1 MSSDERVVFEP
12 AWEDNPTWG
21 GSELYEDLAVAQLFA
36 AQAYVDEAYE
46 VLTEYDEGPGEL
58 LWVLVDGSWEL
69 TDGGRPTP
77 VSVESRAVR
86 TVSSTGGS
94 MVTAEVLEL
103 AQEFRVPVPDI
114 GVGGYGE
121 IVVQRDRAGT
131 DRWAVTDGAVTGLR
145 TWTELAAGADWQY
158 VSDVGRQAAFRHTL
172 GEALRLAKT
181 VAGVEAGRYRARVSP
196 EEPGG
201 QAEDVD

>member
-1 MSSDERVVFEP
+1 MNDGRVVFEP

-58 LWVLVDGSWEL
+58 LWVLVEGSWEL
-69 TDGGRPTP
+69 TDGGRATP
-77 VSVESRAVR
+77 VSVESRRVR

-121 IVVQRDRAGT
+121 VVVQRDRAGT

-145 TWTELAAGADWQY
+145 TWTESAAGADWQY

-172 GEALRLAKT
+172 GEALRLAKR
-181 VAGVEAGRYRARVSP
+181 VAELEAARYRGRGV
-196 EEPGG
+196 G
-201 QAEDVD
+201 EDPRGPVEGAG

>member
-1 MSSDERVVFEP
+1 MSSGERVVFEP

-21 GSELYEDLAVAQLFA
+21 GSELFEDLAVAQRFA
-36 AQAYVDEAYE
+36 AEAYVDEQDE
-46 VLTEYDEGPGEL
+46 VFDRHEDGPGEL
-58 LWVLVDGSWEL
+58 VWVAAGGSWEL
-69 TDGGRPTP
+69 TDGGRVTP
-77 VSVESRAVR
+77 VSVESRPVR

-94 MVTAEVLEL
+94 MATAEVLEL
-103 AQEFRVPVPDI
+103 AHEFRVPVPDI
-114 GVGGYGE
+114 GLGGYGE

-145 TWTELAAGADWQY
+145 TWTESAAGADWQY

-172 GEALRLAKT
+172 SEALRLAKT
-181 VAGVEAGRYRARVSP
+181 VAGVEAERYRARVTP

-201 QAEDVD
+201 QSPAP